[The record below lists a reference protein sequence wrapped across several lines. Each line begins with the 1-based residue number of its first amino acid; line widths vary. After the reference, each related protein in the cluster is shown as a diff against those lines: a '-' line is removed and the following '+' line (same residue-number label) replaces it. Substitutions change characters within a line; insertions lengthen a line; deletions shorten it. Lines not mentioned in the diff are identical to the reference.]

1 MSLTGV
7 SAVGLAR
14 PKSSSRSAGLLSG
27 GSRLIRVLGEN
38 SVPYGHRAE
47 DPIFFLAVSQ
57 SLSQLLKPTHV

>member
-14 PKSSSRSAGLLSG
+14 LKSSSRSAGLLSG
-27 GSRLIRVLGEN
+27 GSRLIRVLGKN

-47 DPIFFLAVSQ
+47 DPIFFLAVS
-57 SLSQLLKPTHV
+57 